1 MPDRSAA
8 DEHEVEARRERVW
21 LAFGVVGVAWAVA
34 YVLLPHHTPLSAV
47 LDNAGGFACV
57 VAILAGVRIHRPVRR
72 APWYLFAAAQACS
85 GVGDVFW
92 WVYAEVLKTEPF
104 PSVADV
110 FYLVSY
116 PLFAAGLFLL
126 VRGRTRGRD
135 LGGLLDAMII
145 AAGLGLLSWTFL
157 MRPIAADD
165 SLDLTGQLVSLANPL
180 ADVVLLAMLARLVT
194 SPGAR
199 TASFRLLTAA
209 LLALLA
215 ADVAYAVLNT
225 FSTYEGGALDAVWM
239 LSYAAWGAAALH
251 PSMRAISDSVTVD
264 GTRFTFR
271 RFLLLGTTTLIAP
284 AVLAQEGLSNPTEI
298 DWRGVSTGALVL
310 YLLILAR
317 VWTLVRQVQDQSL
330 QLAALANTDALTGI
344 ANRRTWDLAV
354 PLALAAAARSGAP
367 VSVVI
372 LDLDRFKAFNDRHGH
387 QAGDRLLKEAT
398 AAWKSVL
405 RTEDLLVRYGGEEFC
420 VLMSGSPT
428 DVAHEVVE
436 RLMGAT
442 PRGQTFSA
450 GLAQWDGRETPDDL
464 LARADAALYEA
475 KHSGRDRVVS
485 SPAPSATS

>member
-1 MPDRSAA
+1 M
-8 DEHEVEARRERVW
+8 
-21 LAFGVVGVAWAVA
+21 
-34 YVLLPHHTPLSAV
+34 
-47 LDNAGGFACV
+47 
-57 VAILAGVRIHRPVRR
+57 
-72 APWYLFAAAQACS
+72 
-85 GVGDVFW
+85 GDVLW
-92 WVYAEVLKTEPF
+92 WVYADLLRTEPF
-104 PSVADV
+104 PSAADV

-165 SLDLTGQLVSLANPL
+165 SLDLTGQLVSLAYPL

-199 TASFRLLTAA
+199 TAKLPAAHGGPARPAGRGRHLRRPERLLHVRGRRPRPPTRCGSSR
-209 LLALLA
+209 
-215 ADVAYAVLNT
+215 T
-225 FSTYEGGALDAVWM
+225 PR
-239 LSYAAWGAAALH
+239 WGAAALH
-251 PSMRAISDSVTVD
+251 PSMRPISDSVTVD

-284 AVLAQEGLSNPTEI
+284 AVLAQEGLRQPHR
-298 DWRGVSTGALVL
+298 DRLAWGQHRRPGAVPADPGQGLD
-310 YLLILAR
+310 AR
-317 VWTLVRQVQDQSL
+317 PAGPGPVGAAGRPRQH
-330 QLAALANTDALTGI
+330 
-344 ANRRTWDLAV
+344 RRPDRDREPDLGPRL

-372 LDLDRFKAFNDRHGH
+372 LDLDRLQGLPNDRHGH

-398 AAWKSVL
+398 SAWKSVL

-428 DVAHEVVE
+428 DVAYEVVE
-436 RLMGAT
+436 RLRAAT

-450 GLAQWDGRETPDDL
+450 GLAQWNGRTADDL
-464 LARADAALYEA
+464 LARADAALYQA
-475 KHSGRDRVVS
+475 KHSGARPGLRLPLPPPRRNGPRPGRGRS
-485 SPAPSATS
+485 SARRRWRPVHLRRRPASASRPEASW